1 MASTLSDRY
10 PIVSRT
16 SFRRGLNYI
25 GGLIGI
31 GLTYFVLAKSG
42 LALALIHPNASAIW
56 PPTGFALA
64 AIVLWGYRAW
74 PAIFLAAMIANAA
87 AAGSIGTAIAIATGN
102 TLEALVGAALINLWC
117 NGRDT
122 FSTANTVAKFAVIC
136 VVLATP
142 ISATVGITTLA
153 IAGDAD
159 WANFARIWLTWWL
172 GDMIGAL
179 VVTPV
184 VVLCALSGARAFSR
198 IELTESAGVV
208 ALAVAVG
215 FIAFSPYVQ
224 TAATPGALSFLAVL
238 PLLWAALRRGPR
250 DTAVASLILAGFSI
264 WGTFSGAG
272 PFAAA
277 SLNDSLLLVLVFLIS
292 VSVPSLALSADV
304 AMRKAI
310 EENLRRAN
318 TELDRRVEM
327 RTAELADANQAL
339 RDEISRR
346 AGAEKE
352 AFEQQTAT
360 SEVLRVIASSPGEL
374 QPVFRS
380 MLESAVRICE
390 AKVGILFLQEDG
402 IFTPTATLDLLPEF
416 DEFLRK
422 RGPFRPGP
430 NTVNGHLWRT
440 KQVTHWDVG
449 DIDST
454 LVKISGARTT
464 LGVPILKEDVLI
476 GSIVIFRQEGRPFT
490 DKQIALLQNFAAQ
503 AVIAIDNARLLGE
516 LRARTSELTRSV
528 EELRALGAEALEQH
542 TAASEVLRVIAS
554 SSGELQP
561 VIRSLL
567 ENAVRICEA
576 KEGVLFLQEHGV
588 FNPTVTLG
596 ILPGFDEFLRK
607 RGAFRPGPDSTNGRL
622 LQTKQVSHTDAG
634 DQTNPDM
641 VATLSAARTTLG
653 VPLLKDDVL
662 IGSIVI
668 FRQEVRPFTDK
679 QIALAQN
686 FAAQAVIAIENTRL
700 LSELRARTSE
710 LTRSVEELRALGE
723 VSQAVNSTLDLRTVL
738 VTIIATAMQ
747 ISGTEAGAIYVF
759 DEAEREFQLSATFGV
774 SAEMI
779 AALRDLH
786 AEISVA
792 VGLLTETHEASQTP
806 DLRELAP
813 TPLND
818 IILRAGYRA
827 QLIVPLLRSDRVV
840 GALVVCRQAPGQF
853 ARSTIDL
860 LKTFAAQSALA
871 IQNAR
876 LFAEIEKKSRQ
887 LELANTA
894 KSRFL
899 AMASHDLRQPL
910 HALGL
915 FAAQLRTALKSRERE
930 KAVERVNAAVSEMG
944 EMFNSLLD
952 ISRLD
957 AGVLTPKIVEFP
969 VSRLLQRID
978 ATFDQAARE
987 KGLRLRVMRSDAWV
1001 RSDVLLLE
1009 RILLNLV
1016 SNAVR
1021 YTSRGGIV
1029 VGCRQRGDTL
1039 RIEVW
1044 DSGPGIPEGHR
1055 QNIFGE
1061 FFQLPA
1067 SERNRYGGLGLGLAI
1082 VDRLRRLLKHE
1093 IELTSTVGRG
1103 SRFTILVPMAA
1114 EGITSVETIRS
1125 PNPAAFAVEGKV
1137 ILIID
1142 DAPIV
1147 LEGTSGLLGKWGYAV
1162 VTAGSDEAALSQL
1175 AEREQRPDLIISD
1188 YHLADEKTGIEAIER
1203 IETAFGASIP
1213 AILISGDTAPERLR
1227 DARDKGYILLHKPVD
1242 PMRLRAVMHQL
1253 FRDHDDRSTAKA
1265 LKGSAL

>member
-1 MASTLSDRY
+1 
-10 PIVSRT
+10 
-16 SFRRGLNYI
+16 
-25 GGLIGI
+25 
-31 GLTYFVLAKSG
+31 
-42 LALALIHPNASAIW
+42 
-56 PPTGFALA
+56 
-64 AIVLWGYRAW
+64 
-74 PAIFLAAMIANAA
+74 
-87 AAGSIGTAIAIATGN
+87 
-102 TLEALVGAALINLWC
+102 
-117 NGRDT
+117 
-122 FSTANTVAKFAVIC
+122 
-136 VVLATP
+136 
-142 ISATVGITTLA
+142 
-153 IAGDAD
+153 
-159 WANFARIWLTWWL
+159 
-172 GDMIGAL
+172 
-179 VVTPV
+179 
-184 VVLCALSGARAFSR
+184 
-198 IELTESAGVV
+198 
-208 ALAVAVG
+208 
-215 FIAFSPYVQ
+215 
-224 TAATPGALSFLAVL
+224 
-238 PLLWAALRRGPR
+238 
-250 DTAVASLILAGFSI
+250 
-264 WGTFSGAG
+264 
-272 PFAAA
+272 
-277 SLNDSLLLVLVFLIS
+277 
-292 VSVPSLALSADV
+292 
-304 AMRKAI
+304 
-310 EENLRRAN
+310 
-318 TELDRRVEM
+318 
-327 RTAELADANQAL
+327 
-339 RDEISRR
+339 
-346 AGAEKE
+346 
-352 AFEQQTAT
+352 
-360 SEVLRVIASSPGEL
+360 
-374 QPVFRS
+374 
-380 MLESAVRICE
+380 
-390 AKVGILFLQEDG
+390 
-402 IFTPTATLDLLPEF
+402 
-416 DEFLRK
+416 
-422 RGPFRPGP
+422 
-430 NTVNGHLWRT
+430 
-440 KQVTHWDVG
+440 
-449 DIDST
+449 
-454 LVKISGARTT
+454 
-464 LGVPILKEDVLI
+464 
-476 GSIVIFRQEGRPFT
+476 
-490 DKQIALLQNFAAQ
+490 
-503 AVIAIDNARLLGE
+503 
-516 LRARTSELTRSV
+516 
-528 EELRALGAEALEQH
+528 
-542 TAASEVLRVIAS
+542 
-554 SSGELQP
+554 
-561 VIRSLL
+561 
-567 ENAVRICEA
+567 
-576 KEGVLFLQEHGV
+576 
-588 FNPTVTLG
+588 VTLG
-596 ILPGFDEFLRK
+596 ILPGFDEFLSK
-607 RGAFRPGPDSTNGRL
+607 RGPFRPGPDTTNGRL
-622 LQTKQVSHTDAG
+622 LRTKQVSHTDAG
-634 DQTNPDM
+634 AQTNPDM

-747 ISGTEAGAIYVF
+747 ISGTKAGAIYVF
-759 DEAEREFQLSATFGV
+759 DEAEREFQLSATFGM

-779 AALRDLH
+779 AAMRDLH
-786 AEISVA
+786 AEISAA
-792 VGLLTETHEASQTP
+792 VGLLTETREASQTA

-827 QLIVPLLRSDRVV
+827 QLLVPLLRSDRVV
-840 GALVVCRQAPGQF
+840 GALVVCRQAPGEF
-853 ARSTIDL
+853 APSTIDL

-944 EMFNSLLD
+944 EMFNALLD

-969 VSRLLQRID
+969 VARLLQRVD
-978 ATFDQAARE
+978 ATFDQAAGE

-1029 VGCRQRGDTL
+1029 VGCRRRGETL

-1082 VDRLRRLLKHE
+1082 VDRLRRLLNHE

-1114 EGITSVETIRS
+1114 KGVTSVETIRS
-1125 PNPAAFAVEGKV
+1125 LHPPAFAVEGKV

-1162 VTAGSDEAALSQL
+1162 VTAGSDEAALSEL

-1188 YHLADEKTGIEAIER
+1188 YHLADGKTGIEAIER
-1203 IETAFGASIP
+1203 IEAAFGASIP

-1253 FRDHDDRSTAKA
+1253 FRDHDDRGTAKA